1 MDYNITGRADF
12 KNGASVV
19 TKHLHHPGTVSKFQ
33 LNIDANQIMATSKLI
48 VSCIAGYSNFKAI
61 PPEPLPTITIPGLIQ
76 EKACGVNTVLKYNPY
91 QCPTIYDVEIE
102 SPSFFEITIILQGTL
117 FTCNKGRGMLGY
129 SEAIGFAM
137 QNQSNQGVIMLD
149 EAAFDPLNDFIVA
162 AGGPDFRAM
171 PFSLASLKMLPEA
184 LQYAVVNKIFN
195 EPKQLM
201 HGPLKALPKKDLLAD
216 FLGDAV
222 AAEVDFDHRELKKLA
237 QHMIDQGWSNAT

>member
-1 MDYNITGRADF
+1 
-12 KNGASVV
+12 
-19 TKHLHHPGTVSKFQ
+19 
-33 LNIDANQIMATSKLI
+33 MATSKLI
-48 VSCIAGYSNFKAI
+48 VSCIAGYSNNIPF
-61 PPEPLPTITIPGLIQ
+61 PPEPHPTITIPGLIN
-76 EKACGVNTVLKYNPY
+76 ERPCGINTAFSFNPL
-91 QCPTIYDVEIE
+91 QCPTIYDIE
-102 SPSFFEITIILQGTL
+102 VASPAFFEINIILQGTL

-171 PFSLASLKMLPEA
+171 PFSLANLKMLPEA

-201 HGPLKALPKKDLLAD
+201 QDPLKALPKEDLLAD

-222 AAEVDFDHRELKKLA
+222 AADIDFDHRELKKLA
-237 QHMIDQGWSNAT
+237 QYMIDQGWSNAT